1 MREVAAIAS
10 ATLASLSKLKAQ
22 LRALKVWRSTQFGL
36 GVCEAALP
44 AAKARAGAHIPSAN
58 NETQ

>member
-10 ATLASLSKLKAQ
+10 ATPASLSKLKAQ
-22 LRALKVWRSTQFGL
+22 LRALKVWRLTQFGL

-44 AAKARAGAHIPSAN
+44 AAKALAGADIPSAN
-58 NETQ
+58 NET